1 MASEIRTTF
10 ILLLQQSGLHTP
22 PSVTPPISLSHPAT
36 LVLFII
42 IFLFADALL
51 LIGCQLLW
59 LAHFRQSSQRQRNL
73 SCLHPTCQSLQ
84 TSMRNKATHTQES
97 VCACTPCTYTRCLHQ
112 TQFDIKWGSLVL
124 VLFKETFGGLRLA
137 HSCAKFS
144 TGNTIVLYSELQ
156 ENNCSRV
163 VNRSKELW
171 IQKWKLYCLL
181 NPISFHSSV
190 VFFCEITKGDLRQNV

>member
-1 MASEIRTTF
+1 M
-10 ILLLQQSGLHTP
+10 
-22 PSVTPPISLSHPAT
+22 
-36 LVLFII
+36 
-42 IFLFADALL
+42 LL

-124 VLFKETFGGLRLA
+124 VLFKDTFGGLRLA

-156 ENNCSRV
+156 ENNRCRAV
-163 VNRSKELW
+163 YRSKELLT
-171 IQKWKLYCLL
+171 QKLKCYCLL
-181 NPISFHSSV
+181 TPPISFHSSV
-190 VFFCEITKGDLRQNV
+190 VFFCQTQKEILGRMSQLFHIAEEDLYCQVLWSSMFIF